1 MNKIKHLILL
11 LTIISCNSQIQKNKN
26 IKIKDMITKD
36 FERFDFNE
44 LLQNGKTTKGG
55 REKGLYESL
64 SHTKKN
70 GELTIYLYGIKNEYY
85 SSRQYSYNNHYVIVK
100 IYNGEGI
107 IKEKG
112 ICFNSLGETRL
123 GVWYEYDENGHLI
136 KETNY
141 DKNYKFSFN
150 QVLDFCMSKK
160 MILEKGDIPKTEGG
174 FHTKIRRYSL
184 ENKPVWIIEYQDG
197 IKPEVRPFSDGEISG
212 EKSIY
217 EQIILDG
224 ETGKIISEKTIGLED

>member
-1 MNKIKHLILL
+1 MNKLKYLILL

-26 IKIKDMITKD
+26 IKTKDMITKD

-44 LLQNGKTTKGG
+44 LLRNGKITKEGSQ
-55 REKGLYESL
+55 KGIRDSYDY
-64 SHTKKN
+64 TKKE
-70 GELTIYLYGIKNEYY
+70 GHLIKYLTGVPKEYY
-85 SSRQYSYNNHYVIVK
+85 SSRQYSSDNYYVIVK
-100 IYNGEGI
+100 QYNGEAI